1 MKLYSLENSLRESIF
16 REDLFFY
23 NCPQSFLKKS
33 NGIAGVHI
41 SDFDQEY
48 TNQFFHGIYDTA
60 RDNLGG
66 YSYALGEN
74 QPVVKQGGNSID
86 IGRFIGHFWGW
97 QYRVT
102 HQVFDF
108 DDAFLRNA
116 TSRNVRLLRRKL
128 TFREMLLPR

>member
-1 MKLYSLENSLRESIF
+1 M
-16 REDLFFY
+16 
-23 NCPQSFLKKS
+23 KKS

-74 QPVVKQGGNSID
+74 QPVVKQIATVSAAVANYLAKSLDGDSAQ
-86 IGRFIGHFWGW
+86 FI
-97 QYRVT
+97 RE
-102 HQVFDF
+102 
-108 DDAFLRNA
+108 ANA
-116 TSRNVRLLRRKL
+116 ARIN
-128 TFREMLLPR
+128 EMLHCYTEKSDCREAIR